1 MIRLFI
7 EDNELDVDQGFSNQ
21 ITYAIDDL
29 QNLDSK
35 ATAFSKTIVLPGT
48 ANNNRLLGNIFE
60 FGSANF
66 TVDGSANV
74 GYNFNASR
82 SAKMKMEY
90 NGVQVIKGTLRLLEI
105 VIDEGLIEYEIALFG
120 ELGGFFEIGRA
131 HV

>member
-35 ATAFSKTIVLPGT
+35 ATAFSKTIVLPG
-48 ANNNRLLGNIFE
+48 
-60 FGSANF
+60 
-66 TVDGSANV
+66 
-74 GYNFNASR
+74 
-82 SAKMKMEY
+82 K
-90 NGVQVIKGTLRLLEI
+90 
-105 VIDEGLIEYEIALFG
+105 
-120 ELGGFFEIGRA
+120 IGRA